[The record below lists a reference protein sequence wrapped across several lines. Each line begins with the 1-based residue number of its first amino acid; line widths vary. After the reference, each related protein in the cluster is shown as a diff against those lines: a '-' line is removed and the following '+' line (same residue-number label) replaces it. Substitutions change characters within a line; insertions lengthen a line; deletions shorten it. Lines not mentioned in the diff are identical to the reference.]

1 MSQVSVTIQIPKE
14 RFHSLFKEVVTIL
27 FSKDIQN
34 INEVEGT
41 QIEAP
46 RYNEPIDYNII
57 TIGEDKR
64 MEPQITE
71 WNRNIA
77 EASGE
82 DPSNLATKGHWNTGP
97 HREYVEQGDEDE
109 WSQH

>member
-1 MSQVSVTIQIPKE
+1 MSQVLVTIQIPKE
-14 RFHSLFKEVVTIL
+14 RFHSLLKEGVTIL
-27 FSKDIQN
+27 FAKDIQN

-46 RYNEPIDYNII
+46 SYNEPTDYNTI
-57 TIGEDKR
+57 TVEEDKR
-64 MEPQITE
+64 MEPQISE

-82 DPSNLATKGHWNTGP
+82 YPSNLAIEGHWNTGP
-97 HREYVEQGDEDE
+97 HREYAEQGDEDG
-109 WSQH
+109 WS

>member
-1 MSQVSVTIQIPKE
+1 MNPQGIMNLLIK
-14 RFHSLFKEVVTIL
+14 
-27 FSKDIQN
+27 
-34 INEVEGT
+34 T
-41 QIEAP
+41 QLQ
-46 RYNEPIDYNII
+46 Y
-57 TIGEDKR
+57 KR

-97 HREYVEQGDEDE
+97 HREYAEQGDEDG
-109 WSQH
+109 WS